1 MAKLMIKNFQIT
13 DSPIID
19 CHCHA
24 GKGDRMTAPWNTVA
38 PIKGYLRRAR
48 AAGIAKTV
56 VVSVFHSDYDKA
68 NAELARLV
76 ARHPDRL
83 IGFVFVHA
91 TRDAGRIFRKVECA
105 VRKWCFRGIKIHGFE
120 SMPTREVC
128 ETARAFRLPI
138 FVDVVSRPEVIDMLA
153 PQYPDVNFIVA
164 HLGSYTDDWRAHQ
177 QVVYQIARYPNVYG
191 DTSAVRRFD
200 YVVEAIKRA
209 GPRKLMFGS
218 DGPWIHP
225 GVELY
230 KVRLL
235 GLPKEQETL
244 VLGGNILRLMRQA
257 RVGEAAA
264 QVARRKEENGEAEP
278 EAYAASAAGRRSPD
292 SGSQLMVGDLGE
304 YRL

>member
-1 MAKLMIKNFQIT
+1 MERM
-13 DSPIID
+13 IID

-24 GKGDRMTAPWNTVA
+24 GKGDRLTAPWNTEA
-38 PIKGYLRRAR
+38 NIENYLRRAR

-56 VVSVFHSDYDKA
+56 VVAAFHSDYAKA
-68 NAELARLV
+68 NAEVARIV
-76 ARHPDRL
+76 ARHPGRL

-91 TRDAGRIFRKVECA
+91 TRDAGRIFRMVAKA
-105 VRKWCFRGIKIHGFE
+105 LRRWRFRGIKIHGYE
-120 SMPTREVC
+120 AMPTREVC
-128 ETARAFRLPI
+128 DTARAFRLPI

-177 QVVYQIARYPNVYG
+177 QVVYQIARYPNVYA

-200 YVVEAIKRA
+200 YIVEAVKRA
-209 GPRKLMFGS
+209 GPGKLMFGS

-230 KVRLL
+230 KIRQL
-235 GLPKEQETL
+235 GLRKDEEAL
-244 VLGGNILRLMRQA
+244 VLGGNMLRLMRQA
-257 RVGEAAA
+257 RVGQAAA
-264 QVARRKEENGEAEP
+264 WLARRGNENREIES
-278 EAYAASAAGRRSPD
+278 EISENSVAAPQLPD
-292 SGSQLMVGDLGE
+292 PGSQLTAGDLSE

>member
-1 MAKLMIKNFQIT
+1 M
-13 DSPIID
+13 IID

-24 GKGDRMTAPWNTVA
+24 GKGDRLTAPWNTEA
-38 PIKGYLRRAR
+38 NIENYLRRAR

-56 VVSVFHSDYDKA
+56 VVAAFHSDYAKA
-68 NAELARLV
+68 NAEV
-76 ARHPDRL
+76 ARIVTRHPGRL

-91 TRDAGRIFRKVECA
+91 TRDAGGIFRMVA
-105 VRKWCFRGIKIHGFE
+105 QALRRWRFRGIKIHGYE
-120 SMPTREVC
+120 AMPTREVC
-128 ETARAFRLPI
+128 DTARAFRLPI

-177 QVVYQIARYPNVYG
+177 QVVYQVARYPNVYA

-200 YVVEAIKRA
+200 YIVEAVKRA
-209 GPRKLMFGS
+209 GPGKLMFGS

-225 GVELY
+225 GVELH
-230 KVRLL
+230 KIRLL
-235 GLPKEQETL
+235 GLPKDQEAL
-244 VLGGNILRLMRQA
+244 VLGGNLLRLMRQA

-264 QVARRKEENGEAEP
+264 LLARRGKENHGIESETSEFAV
-278 EAYAASAAGRRSPD
+278 AAPQLPD
-292 SGSQLMVGDLGE
+292 PGSQLTAGDLSE

>member
-1 MAKLMIKNFQIT
+1 M
-13 DSPIID
+13 IID

-24 GKGDRMTAPWNTVA
+24 GRGDRMTAPWNTEA
-38 PIKGYLRRAR
+38 AIGAYLRRAR
-48 AAGIAKTV
+48 AAGIDKTV
-56 VVSVFHSDYDKA
+56 VVGAFHSDYNKM
-68 NAELARLV
+68 NAEVARII
-76 ARHPDRL
+76 ARHPGRL

-91 TRDAGRIFRKVECA
+91 TRDAGRVFPMVQRA
-105 VRKWCFRGIKIHGFE
+105 ARRWRFRGIKIHGFE
-120 SMPTREVC
+120 AMPTREVC

-164 HLGSYTDDWRAHQ
+164 HLGSYTDDWCAHQ
-177 QVVYQIARYPNVYG
+177 QVAYQLARYPNVYG

-200 YVVEAIKRA
+200 YIVEAIKRA

-225 GVELY
+225 GVELH

-235 GLPKEQETL
+235 GLLKDQEAL
-244 VLGGNILRLMRQA
+244 VLGGNMIRLMRQA

-264 QVARRKEENGEAEP
+264 QIAGPRKGREGDAEEELSP
-278 EAYAASAAGRRSPD
+278 TPSAAARGSDP
-292 SGSQLMVGDLGE
+292 GSQLTAGDLSE

>member
-1 MAKLMIKNFQIT
+1 M
-13 DSPIID
+13 IID

-24 GKGDRMTAPWNTVA
+24 GKGDRMTAPWNTEA
-38 PIKGYLRRAR
+38 AIEPYLRRAR

-56 VVSVFHSDYDKA
+56 VVATFHSDYAKA
-68 NAELARLV
+68 NADVARII
-76 ARHPDRL
+76 ARHPGRL

-91 TRDAGRIFRKVECA
+91 TRDAGRIFRMVA
-105 VRKWCFRGIKIHGFE
+105 SALSRWRFRGIKIHGYE
-120 SMPTREVC
+120 AMPTREVC

-177 QVVYQIARYPNVYG
+177 QVVYQVARYPNVYG

-200 YVVEAIKRA
+200 YIAEAIKRA
-209 GPRKLMFGS
+209 GPRKLMFGT

-225 GVELY
+225 GVELH
-230 KVRLL
+230 KIRLL
-235 GLPKEQETL
+235 GLPKDEEAL
-244 VLGGNILRLMRQA
+244 VLGGNLLRLMRQA

-264 QVARRKEENGEAEP
+264 EVARRKEGKEGNEESEAEHS
-278 EAYAASAAGRRSPD
+278 AVSASAPQAPD
-292 SGSQLMVGDLGE
+292 PGSQLSAGDLSE

>member
-1 MAKLMIKNFQIT
+1 MAKAMIGKAM
-13 DSPIID
+13 IID

-24 GKGDRMTAPWNTVA
+24 GTGDRMTAPWNTIA
-38 PIKGYLRRAR
+38 AIEPYLRRAR
-48 AAGIAKTV
+48 AAGISKTV
-56 VVSVFHSDYDKA
+56 VVAVFHSDYNKA
-68 NAELARLV
+68 NAEV
-76 ARHPDRL
+76 ARIVAHYPGRL

-91 TRDAGRIFRKVECA
+91 TRDAGRIFRMVEHA
-105 VRKWCFRGIKIHGFE
+105 VRKWRFRGIKIHGFDA
-120 SMPTREVC
+120 MPTREVC
-128 ETARAFRLPI
+128 EAALAFRLPI

-177 QVVYQIARYPNVYG
+177 QVVYQMARYPNVYG
-191 DTSAVRRFD
+191 DTSTVRRFD
-200 YVVEAIKRA
+200 YIVEAIKRA
-209 GPRKLMFGS
+209 GPRKLIFGS

-225 GVELY
+225 GVELH

-235 GLPKEQETL
+235 GLSKDHESL

-264 QVARRKEENGEAEP
+264 RVARSKEEIGEVEAEFHSTSS
-278 EAYAASAAGRRSPD
+278 AASQASDP
-292 SGSQLMVGDLGE
+292 GSQLTAVDLSE

>member
-1 MAKLMIKNFQIT
+1 M
-13 DSPIID
+13 IID

-24 GKGDRMTAPWNTVA
+24 GKGDRLTAPWNTEA
-38 PIKGYLRRAR
+38 AIGPYLRRAR
-48 AAGIAKTV
+48 TAGIDKTIV
-56 VVSVFHSDYDKA
+56 VGAFHSDYHKM
-68 NAELARLV
+68 NAEV
-76 ARHPDRL
+76 ARIIARYPRRL

-91 TRDAGRIFRKVECA
+91 TRDAGRIFRMVEHA
-105 VRKWCFRGIKIHGFE
+105 VSKWRFRGIKIHGFE
-120 SMPTREVC
+120 AMPTREVC

-177 QVVYQIARYPNVYG
+177 QVVYQLARYPNVYG

-200 YVVEAIKRA
+200 YIVEAIKRA
-209 GPRKLMFGS
+209 GARKLLFGS

-225 GVELY
+225 GVELH

-235 GLPKEQETL
+235 GLSKDQEAL
-244 VLGGNILRLMRQA
+244 VVGGNAIRLMRHA
-257 RVGEAAA
+257 RVGES
-264 QVARRKEENGEAEP
+264 ARSISRTIRKEGEAEVESSQARP
-278 EAYAASAAGRRSPD
+278 AATQMNDP
-292 SGSQLMVGDLGE
+292 GSQLTSTDLSE